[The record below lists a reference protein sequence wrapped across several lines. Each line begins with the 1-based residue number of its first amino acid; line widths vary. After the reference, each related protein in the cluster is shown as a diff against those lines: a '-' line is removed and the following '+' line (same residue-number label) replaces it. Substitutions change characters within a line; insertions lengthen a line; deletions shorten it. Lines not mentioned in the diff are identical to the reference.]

1 MSTTEASRKSAD
13 IATQRVKSTR
23 KCALAATKKI
33 TSIIELAKKRSVG
46 RRPVSTQT
54 RTPILKRSLSI
65 STTTPDSTP
74 RTKSVPAKKARVST
88 SKKTA
93 KPKPKPKP
101 KAVRRTHTSTI
112 ARKPVKRSTTKS
124 RNPGVRGSKSSPRK
138 VASGKRPVGRPRKV
152 ECNSRNVRYTP
163 RKSVKTAVRK
173 SVKNPRKSA
182 KSPRKNAK
190 SPRKTAKS
198 PRKTAKSPRKVASKR
213 AKVVKVAK
221 KSSVT
226 KTTRPRIAT
235 KAAKPTQESSV
246 AASSVTESSN

>member
-54 RTPILKRSLSI
+54 RAPILKRSLSI
-65 STTTPDSTP
+65 STLAIPDSTP

-93 KPKPKPKP
+93 KPKPKPK
-101 KAVRRTHTSTI
+101 AVRRTNNSTV

-198 PRKTAKSPRKVASKR
+198 PRKAAKSPRKVASKR